1 MRGNARGFSGID
13 TNRQIRTILMG
24 GLSAQSASKWGLRE
38 VGSACTARRPAILF
52 AVLEYAAEYREYKDS
67 CTCFFGCLSD
77 HSP

>member
-38 VGSACTARRPAILF
+38 VGFCVYGPEAILF

>member
-38 VGSACTARRPAILF
+38 VGVCVYGPEACHTVCRSGICGGIQG
-52 AVLEYAAEYREYKDS
+52 V
-67 CTCFFGCLSD
+67 
-77 HSP
+77 